1 MKIRLENLRILGLK
15 VFMGRGPVISAKEID
30 WHLKITASYCKLRNT
45 RKMKKRQKGA
55 RMGKNEKK
63 SKKRLNLG
71 KPVEKQQD
79 AFLQVCFNL

>member
-1 MKIRLENLRILGLK
+1 
-15 VFMGRGPVISAKEID
+15 
-30 WHLKITASYCKLRNT
+30 
-45 RKMKKRQKGA
+45 
-55 RMGKNEKK
+55 MGKNEKK